1 MAATPDEERAGRRTM
16 FTRRFGLIAL
26 ALASSIG
33 IAQAQDKVHRIGLL
47 HVGAPGTCI
56 LSPGFAQSLSRH
68 GYVDGKTVVL
78 ERFAAGGQVDRLPGM
93 VDQLVADHVDLIV
106 TCGYPAA
113 VAAQK
118 RAPDTPVL
126 IVRAGDPV
134 ETGMVQSLAHPGGH
148 VTGLSEVA
156 SDLSAKRLQLLKE
169 AVPTIHTVAMLWNEG
184 DLAMSMRCMAAQ
196 AEAKKLGLVTQLL
209 GVRAVDNFG
218 DAFAEMDRHPP
229 DAILLVA
236 DSLTIVNHQA
246 VFDYA
251 AAHHIP
257 DMEEMAGLAHV
268 GGLLAYAPDEGEEFD
283 RLAELTDRV
292 LRGAKPAD
300 LPLELPTRFRFT
312 VNLKTAHDLGLTMPE
327 AVLARSDDLIE

>member
-1 MAATPDEERAGRRTM
+1 M
-16 FTRRFGLIAL
+16 FTLRFGVIAL
-26 ALASSIG
+26 AVLASVAAF
-33 IAQAQDKVHRIGLL
+33 AQTPDKIHRVGLL
-47 HVGAPGTCI
+47 HVGPPGTCI
-56 LSPGFAQSLSRH
+56 LSAGFEQALARR
-68 GYVDGKTVVL
+68 GYIDGKTIVL
-78 ERFAAGGQVDRLPGM
+78 ERQAAGGRLDRLQGM
-93 VDQLVADHVDLIV
+93 VDQLIADHVDLIV

-118 RAPDTPVL
+118 RASEIPIVV
-126 IVRAGDPV
+126 VRAGDPV
-134 ETGMVQSLAHPGGH
+134 ETGMVASLAHPGGH
-148 VTGLSEVA
+148 ITGLSEVA
-156 SDLSAKRLQLLKE
+156 NDLSAKRLQLLKE
-169 AVPTIHTVAMLWNEG
+169 AVPSIHTVAMLWNEG
-184 DLAMSMRCMAAQ
+184 DLAMSMRCTAAQ

-312 VNLKTAHDLGLTMPE
+312 VNLKTAHDLGLTIPE

>member
-1 MAATPDEERAGRRTM
+1 M
-16 FTRRFGLIAL
+16 FTLRFGVIAL
-26 ALASSIG
+26 AVLASVAAF
-33 IAQAQDKVHRIGLL
+33 AQTPDKIHRVGLL
-47 HVGAPGTCI
+47 HVGPPGTCI
-56 LSPGFAQSLSRH
+56 LSAGFEQALARR
-68 GYVDGKTVVL
+68 GYIDGKTIVL
-78 ERFAAGGQVDRLPGM
+78 ERLAAGGRMDRLPGM
-93 VDQLVADHVDLIV
+93 VDQLISDHVDLIV

-118 RAPDTPVL
+118 RASEIPIVV
-126 IVRAGDPV
+126 VRAGDPV
-134 ETGMVQSLAHPGGH
+134 ETGMVASLAHPGGH
-148 VTGLSEVA
+148 ITGLSEVA

-169 AVPTIHTVAMLWNEG
+169 AVPSIHTVAMLWNEG
-184 DLAMSMRCMAAQ
+184 DLAMSMRCTAAQ

-283 RLAELTDRV
+283 RLAELTDRI

-300 LPLELPTRFRFT
+300 LPVQTPTRYET
-312 VNLKTAHDLGLTMPE
+312 ALNLKTAKALGLTPPAGLLVAADE
-327 AVLARSDDLIE
+327 VIE